1 MTAPQEPVRDH
12 PHVRSAVFMDEA
24 ATRDAIRWAQ
34 TYNGYQRL
42 AQDPGRLGTLLEP
55 ARHEYLRTGHVPEW
69 CGVDLLRGWAF
80 YLYRADYF
88 CGGGTLD
95 DEWLAV
101 LDALS
106 RHPHA
111 ERADQPPLTTLR
123 RQHTE

>member
-12 PHVRSAVFMDEA
+12 PRVRSAVFMDEA

-69 CGVDLLRGWAF
+69 CGVDLLRGWGCTA
-80 YLYRADYF
+80 
-88 CGGGTLD
+88 
-95 DEWLAV
+95 
-101 LDALS
+101 
-106 RHPHA
+106 P
-111 ERADQPPLTTLR
+111 TTSVGVAPSTTSGWPSSTR
-123 RQHTE
+123 

>member
-1 MTAPQEPVRDH
+1 
-12 PHVRSAVFMDEA
+12 MDEA
-24 ATRDAIRWAQ
+24 ATQEAIRWAQ

-42 AQDPGRLGTLLEP
+42 AQDPGRLGALLEP
-55 ARHEYLRTGHVPEW
+55 ARHEYRRNGQVPEW

-101 LDALS
+101 LDTLS

-111 ERADQPPLTTLR
+111 ERDDRPPPFGSMATDQGAQTPATDSRTSSSR
-123 RQHTE
+123 AGND